1 MSSSA
6 GPLAG
11 ASGPGESCPPLA
23 AAPWLELGQGVD
35 ADAIPGFSDFVD
47 SFLVSFRD
55 RMSGWWWSKED
66 YPLALVIGL
75 VDPTEADLDRVVAL
89 AAAAGLSGVT
99 VVVQPVPVGR
109 SDLVSIQRRVDSR
122 LSNEGI
128 EFTSSVRPDTGVV
141 EVGVFGIE
149 PSVLERF
156 LQDSAEECR
165 IRVFPMTEADRYRL
179 VTRQG

>member
-1 MSSSA
+1 
-6 GPLAG
+6 
-11 ASGPGESCPPLA
+11 
-23 AAPWLELGQGVD
+23 
-35 ADAIPGFSDFVD
+35 
-47 SFLVSFRD
+47 
-55 RMSGWWWSKED
+55 
-66 YPLALVIGL
+66 
-75 VDPTEADLDRVVAL
+75 
-89 AAAAGLSGVT
+89 
-99 VVVQPVPVGR
+99 
-109 SDLVSIQRRVDSR
+109 VDSR